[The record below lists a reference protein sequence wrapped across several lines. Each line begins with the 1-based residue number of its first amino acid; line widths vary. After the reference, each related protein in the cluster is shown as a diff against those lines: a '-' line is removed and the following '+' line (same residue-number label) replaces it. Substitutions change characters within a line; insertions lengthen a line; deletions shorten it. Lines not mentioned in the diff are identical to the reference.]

1 MCLWDGIF
9 LYGKT
14 WRRVRPIL
22 LVLGMLFCSPLG
34 ATEIAV
40 VGVHFNDLSVD
51 ETELLNRKLEKRIR
65 GISDLDAVGPEILRE
80 RLIGRQ
86 ELVLQDMALSI
97 GLKKLE
103 EGKLLYDR
111 AQTTQALPAL
121 EEALMLLNQSV
132 SVTGET
138 RHLRD
143 AYLYLGLSHTALGN
157 NADAKRSF
165 AQAVVLGPE
174 MELDPLRYPPRVQE
188 AFSAI
193 RDRIRAAP
201 PATLRIQVPDQMPV
215 TIWVDGRKRGSAPL
229 TISGLPP
236 GRHFIRAVGPF
247 ALRGYKSVGLS
258 PDQDLPVFLPMD
270 QHGFGQVA
278 SSVDDRARQ
287 TAALYKAL
295 GQHVQTELILVV
307 GQVQDGQI
315 SAQLFSSR
323 NGRFSKPL
331 TLAASNDWTNE
342 LVALLPAVLSDA
354 NAQGDILS
362 DKISVRTPALQI
374 TSNDILASLLL
385 ENQKIVT
392 GVPAPREEKERQND
406 SRFVQRYK
414 WWLVGGGAVVVG
426 GVGAAIV
433 VGTAPS
439 DDGTIT
445 VGPIP

>member
-1 MCLWDGIF
+1 
-9 LYGKT
+9 
-14 WRRVRPIL
+14 
-22 LVLGMLFCSPLG
+22 MLFCSPLA

-40 VGVHFNDLSVD
+40 VGVHSDDLSLD
-51 ETELLNRKLEKRIR
+51 ETGLLNRKLEKSIR
-65 GISDLDAVGPEILRE
+65 LISGLEAVGPGMLRE

-86 ELVLQDMALSI
+86 ELVLQDMALSV

-157 NADAKRSF
+157 KSEAKMAF

-188 AFSAI
+188 AFSTI

-201 PATLRIQVPDQMPV
+201 PATLRIQVPDRMPV
-215 TIWVDGRKRGSAPL
+215 TIWVDGRRRGSAPL
-229 TISGLPP
+229 TISDLPP

-278 SSVDDRARQ
+278 SGLDERARQ
-287 TAALYKAL
+287 TAALYNAL
-295 GQHVQTELILVV
+295 GKHIQTELILVV
-307 GQVQDGQI
+307 GQAQAGQM
-315 SAQLFSSR
+315 SVQLFSSR

-331 TLAASNDWTNE
+331 TVAVGNDLIDE
-342 LVALLPAVLSDA
+342 LVALLPSVLKDA
-354 NAQGDILS
+354 NAQGDILA
-362 DKISVRTPALQI
+362 DRIAVRSPALQI

-385 ENQKIVT
+385 E
-392 GVPAPREEKERQND
+392 EEKLMERAPPQRNEEREAG
-406 SRFVQRYK
+406 SRLVQRYK
-414 WWLVGGGAVVVG
+414 WWIVGGGAVVIG
-426 GVGAAIV
+426 GVGTAIV
-433 VGTAPS
+433 VGAVPG
-439 DDGTIT
+439 DDGSIT

>member
-1 MCLWDGIF
+1 
-9 LYGKT
+9 
-14 WRRVRPIL
+14 
-22 LVLGMLFCSPLG
+22 MLFCSPLG

-40 VGVHFNDLSVD
+40 VGVHLNDLSLD
-51 ETELLNRKLEKRIR
+51 ETDLLNRKLEKRIR

-86 ELVLQDMALSI
+86 ELVLQDMVLSV

-157 NADAKRSF
+157 NADAKQSF

-188 AFSAI
+188 AFSTI

-201 PATLRIQVPDQMPV
+201 PATLRIQVPNQMPV
-215 TIWVDGRKRGSAPL
+215 TIWVDGRKRGLAPL
-229 TISGLPP
+229 TISDLPP

-258 PDQDLPVFLPMD
+258 PDQDLPVFMPMD

-278 SSVDDRARQ
+278 NSVDDRARQ

-295 GQHVQTELILVV
+295 GQHIQTELILVV
-307 GQVQDGQI
+307 GQVQDDQI
-315 SAQLFSSR
+315 SVQLFSSR

-331 TLAASNDWTNE
+331 TLASGNDWANE
-342 LVALLPAVLSDA
+342 LVALLPTVLSDA
-354 NAQGDILS
+354 NAQGDILA
-362 DKISVRTPALQI
+362 DKIAVRTPALQI

-385 ENQKIVT
+385 ENEKIAKV
-392 GVPAPREEKERQND
+392 VPAPREEKRQNGAG
-406 SRFVQRYK
+406 FVQRHK